1 MTQYTVL
8 SVCGYPG
15 IAVITQSHLV
25 NLTNTSTNSSL
36 IPLFFHSIEGV
47 RRLRRRASDPKY
59 PEMKAL
65 ERIFNELE
73 YSSSNVL
80 QDA

>member
-1 MTQYTVL
+1 MTGDSNVYFHFFSFFISAL
-8 SVCGYPG
+8 PIHGRNS
-15 IAVITQSHLV
+15 AKMDS
-25 NLTNTSTNSSL
+25 NTIYFTIIIL
-36 IPLFFHSIEGV
+36 IGV

-73 YSSSNVL
+73 YSSGNVL

>member
-1 MTQYTVL
+1 
-8 SVCGYPG
+8 VCGYPG
-15 IAVITQSHLV
+15 IAVITLSHLV
-25 NLTNTSTNSSL
+25 NFSNTSTNSSL
-36 IPLFFHSIEGV
+36 IHLFFLPIEGV

>member
-1 MTQYTVL
+1 VSCGIL
-8 SVCGYPG
+8 SMYGYPG
-15 IAVITQSHLV
+15 IAVNTQSHLV
-25 NLTNTSTNSSL
+25 TFSTTSTNSLL
-36 IPLFFHSIEGV
+36 IRLFFLSIQGV

>member
-1 MTQYTVL
+1 MSIFIFCFVFFPFSASPIHGRSSEKVDSNTIYF
-8 SVCGYPG
+8 
-15 IAVITQSHLV
+15 
-25 NLTNTSTNSSL
+25 TNIIL
-36 IPLFFHSIEGV
+36 IGV

-73 YSSSNVL
+73 YSSGNVL